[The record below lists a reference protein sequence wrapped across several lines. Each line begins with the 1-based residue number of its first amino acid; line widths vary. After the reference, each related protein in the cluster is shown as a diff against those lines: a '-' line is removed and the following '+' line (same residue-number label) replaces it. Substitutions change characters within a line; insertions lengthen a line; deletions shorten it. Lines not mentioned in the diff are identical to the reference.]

1 MIGGCCSVLLC
12 CTNIGAIV
20 TAGVF
25 RYNIMGK
32 WSALSLVGA
41 NYSGEPFDFSTGTMI
56 TSQLDDSRT
65 YADDANL
72 IQWCWIT
79 QMAVLCLSCCVG
91 SYQAKPETG
100 GAQPVNAQFDKILT
114 KDEPEESH

>member
-41 NYSGEPFDFSTGTMI
+41 NYSGEPFAFSKHAT
-56 TSQLDDSRT
+56 
-65 YADDANL
+65 
-72 IQWCWIT
+72 
-79 QMAVLCLSCCVG
+79 
-91 SYQAKPETG
+91 
-100 GAQPVNAQFDKILT
+100 
-114 KDEPEESH
+114 